1 MSFSR
6 FGVRKAFGSRYCKH
20 GFPKPISPQ
29 SVVVVARVQVRL
41 HLQEAAVEGLRLVTE
56 RDGLRLA
63 LAGNGDILYSLTWND
78 RTGHRVDDMVIVVVV
93 VVVVVVHLM

>member
-6 FGVRKAFGSRYCKH
+6 FGVRKSFRKPVCKP

-41 HLQEAAVEGLRLVTE
+41 HLQEAAMEGLRLVTE
-56 RDGLRLA
+56 RDGLCLA
-63 LAGNGDILYSLTWND
+63 LAGNEDILYSLTGNMTVLATESMIWLSLLLF
-78 RTGHRVDDMVIVVVV
+78 M
-93 VVVVVVHLM
+93 